1 MAIDPALQFPLQT
14 ANGQTTSVPWPGGRG
29 VFSAYG
35 TFGGG
40 TCLLQQSPDAGT
52 TWINVDRSGDTYVT
66 FTANGVGGFELGD
79 CLLRCSLSG
88 ATSPSINAGVQPA
101 FR

>member
-1 MAIDPALQFPLQT
+1 MINPALQFPVQT
-14 ANGQTTSVPWPGGRG
+14 ASGQTASVPWLGGRG

-40 TCLLQQSPDAGT
+40 TCALQQSPDGGT
-52 TWINVDRSGDTYVT
+52 TWINVDATGNTFVT
-66 FTANGVGGFELGD
+66 FTANGEGGFELGN

-88 ATSPSINAGVQPA
+88 ATAPNINAGVQPA